1 MFYTHANK
9 IFCVIATIIHYPE
22 MKNLKSLAAILIVYF
37 LCTSFHSTQLY
48 DSQYYI
54 VISKK
59 KYELK
64 VFDSKGWLVTY
75 PVVFGSADLRDKLY
89 EGDRKTPEGSFKII
103 SKKKHA
109 KWDRFMMLDYPNK
122 ESMDKFNARKNQ
134 GIVPAS
140 AKIGGGI
147 GIHGTWPH
155 EDYQI
160 DRFRN
165 WTDGCISMR
174 NKDVEELFNIIPV
187 GTNVFIKLN

>member
-1 MFYTHANK
+1 
-9 IFCVIATIIHYPE
+9 
-22 MKNLKSLAAILIVYF
+22 MKKILIPAALVTIF
-37 LCTSFHSTQLY
+37 FFCTSFHSTGPY
-48 DSQYYI
+48 DPAYYI
-54 VISKK
+54 LINKS

-75 PVVFGSADLRDKLY
+75 PVVFGSGDLRDKLY
-89 EGDRKTPEGSFKII
+89 AGDKKTPEGTFTII
-103 SKKKHA
+103 SKKVHS
-109 KWDRFMMLDYPNK
+109 KWDRFMMLDYPTK
-122 ESMDKFNARKNQ
+122 ESYDKFNERKNQ
-134 GIVPAS
+134 GIVPFT

-174 NKDVEELFNIIPV
+174 NKDVEELYNMIPV
-187 GTNVFIKLN
+187 GTKVTIRLN